1 MGGSADYVL
10 HASDEQPVTIRAAET
25 NEAAGAEPTNPRY
38 EPGGGGIESANSL
51 AWLASRSTAQML
63 RVRDVGARAHP
74 AAASGSRRHLVGARH
89 QPKPTSIKQPSLL
102 SLRSTLCF
110 YGTFAKNANDQ
121 RFNRSL

>member
-63 RVRDVGARAHP
+63 RVRDVGARARTCGT
-74 AAASGSRRHLVGARH
+74 SWGSRSPPNPTRTKQGVRLLAFGLVLDDFGWLN
-89 QPKPTSIKQPSLL
+89 SIL
-102 SLRSTLCF
+102 
-110 YGTFAKNANDQ
+110 
-121 RFNRSL
+121 